1 MTEGAEADEDVLH
14 DVRAKVL
21 KFMPDGEKGEGGED
35 KPKPKSPW
43 STKGVGPLRVLKH
56 KETGTVRLLLRAEP
70 RGHIAINRSVLPD
83 LDYKADKKYVKLT
96 TSNEAGDGLETW
108 MIQVKTEDMAKKL
121 AEALEENKVHNKK

>member
-1 MTEGAEADEDVLH
+1 
-14 DVRAKVL
+14 
-21 KFMPDGEKGEGGED
+21 MPIQE
-35 KPKPKSPW
+35 
-43 STKGVGPLRVLKH
+43 V
-56 KETGTVRLLLRAEP
+56 
-70 RGHIAINRSVLPD
+70 IAINRSVLPD